1 MKKSERNDLIVR
13 SKDYKKSNELINA
26 MGIGTALSQKLF
38 AVGML
43 NMHIDDTNNVVATIQ
58 GTQLRKLFNS
68 TSGSLY
74 QHIEALCDQ
83 QIKGSTIFQWQ
94 LLFKDKENGKI
105 EAHQVVTDAIF
116 EKGVLTLRYNNYLTD
131 KITNLKKGYTTLSL
145 AETLSL
151 KSVYALRLYE
161 IFKSAYDYQKALKKN
176 INECVLEYSL
186 VELKLELGII
196 TTGGN
201 KEIKAELEKEY
212 PDYERIGEI
221 VDSLGDKANN
231 KYKEYKVFN
240 RNVLLR
246 AKEELNEKTCIQM
259 VYEPIKSGKRATG
272 VRFFI
277 ARKDLIENPVEQ
289 KAILTDD
296 LLDALYDLMHADF
309 RLREIREI
317 AAAAEYDSEKVR
329 KAYDYMLNYSKP
341 IDNSIAFMKDCIK
354 KEYYAQGKKPFTPNK
369 KSFNCF
375 MKRDDIDFEEMER
388 LFLDN

>member
-1 MKKSERNDLIVR
+1 M
-13 SKDYKKSNELINA
+13 
-26 MGIGTALSQKLF
+26 
-38 AVGML
+38 
-43 NMHIDDTNNVVATIQ
+43 
-58 GTQLRKLFNS
+58 
-68 TSGSLY
+68 
-74 QHIEALCDQ
+74 
-83 QIKGSTIFQWQ
+83 
-94 LLFKDKENGKI
+94 
-105 EAHQVVTDAIF
+105 
-116 EKGVLTLRYNNYLTD
+116 
-131 KITNLKKGYTTLSL
+131 
-145 AETLSL
+145 
-151 KSVYALRLYE
+151 
-161 IFKSAYDYQKALKKN
+161 KKN